1 MRPLF
6 LSQSKALLN
15 SNSYFRHSLVE
26 SQLFYIQ
33 ICVSF
38 VRTNDPEGGSVRWI
52 SIEIEELLI
61 LKDLYAIKL
70 VLRSHK
76 HRVIRIAVRKY
87 YPQPPLR
94 ARSLE
99 SAI

>member
-1 MRPLF
+1 MYETTVF
-6 LSQSKALLN
+6 ESIQSLAQQ
-15 SNSYFRHSLVE
+15 YFRHSLVK

-38 VRTNDPEGGSVRWI
+38 VRTNDPEGGFVRWI

-61 LKDLYAIKL
+61 LKDLYAISL

-76 HRVIRIAVRKY
+76 YRVNRVIRCGSPSPKFWW
-87 YPQPPLR
+87 
-94 ARSLE
+94 
-99 SAI
+99 